1 MKVEIVRA
9 AETDAEQILQMQKA
23 AYLPLL
29 EKYRDFETSPACE
42 PVEKIAE
49 RLRWAGVFYYWILAD
64 GERAGAFRVYD
75 EKDGGTKRLSALF
88 VLPELQNRGVAQK
101 ALLEA
106 ERIHGGEN
114 WELTTILQEAG
125 NCHLYE
131 KLGYRNMGE
140 AEKVNDKMTLIRYR
154 K

>member
-1 MKVEIVRA
+1 MKVEIIRA

-42 PVEKIAE
+42 TVEKIAE
-49 RLRWAGVFYYWILAD
+49 RLQWAGVYYYWITAD
-64 GERAGAFRVYD
+64 GERVGAFRVYD
-75 EKDGGTKRLSALF
+75 AKDGSPKRLSALF
-88 VLPELQNRGVAQK
+88 VLPELQNRGIAQR

-106 ERIHGGEN
+106 ERIHGSGN
-114 WELTTILQEAG
+114 WELETIQQEAG

-131 KLGYRNMGE
+131 KLGYRITGE
-140 AEKVNDKMTLIRYR
+140 PSAVNDKLTLISY
-154 K
+154 KK